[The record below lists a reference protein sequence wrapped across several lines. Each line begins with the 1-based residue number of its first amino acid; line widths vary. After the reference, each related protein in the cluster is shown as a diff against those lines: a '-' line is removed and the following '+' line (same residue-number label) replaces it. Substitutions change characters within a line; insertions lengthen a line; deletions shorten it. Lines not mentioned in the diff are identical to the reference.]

1 MHPASRGVAN
11 IRQLWCPSNISQ
23 AERSFGGRRSMARG
37 RNVAGGCGVNQ
48 RFAQSAEEVA
58 MTSYVRPAC
67 LALAFV
73 ATAVPAS
80 AQTWVYE
87 PDVPRARVYEPR
99 YEPRYYYEPGA
110 YQPPT
115 YESRAYDPAVS
126 APPLALTPAQRTRIY
141 RTIIPQGRGR
151 GPIVRERIVT
161 ETVARRRWCASASSI
176 HPPPPAMPMPSAPG
190 SAMLMR
196 WRRCRSRSSPR
207 CRPYGRTDTWSST
220 TACCWSIPRPAWSS
234 PRSTI
239 SAAPRD
245 CMDSR
250 SARPREGH
258 PATLAGGDPVAGTQS
273 PSTRHWI
280 PAYARMSGG
289 MGARTMKPNTGPGGY
304 VCGPTAGTEAVAPD
318 PARADARVGPRR
330 MGTAG

>member
-1 MHPASRGVAN
+1 MRLASNGGTN
-11 IRQLWCPSNISQ
+11 IRRLWCPGNMVMG
-23 AERSFGGRRSMARG
+23 ARRLGLPRSIFGLGRRFAAG
-37 RNVAGGCGVNQ
+37 RNAAAACGVIQ
-48 RFAQSAEEVA
+48 RSAQSAEEVA

-220 TACCWSIPRPAWSS
+220 TACCWSIPPPASSS
-234 PRSTI
+234 PRSPI
-239 SAAPRD
+239 SAAPRAD
-245 CMDSR
+245 HETKHRPRRLCLRTDR
-250 SARPREGH
+250 RNRGCRARPSARRR
-258 PATLAGGDPVAGTQS
+258 AGWAAAHGDGRIASARSGQKGD
-273 PSTRHWI
+273 RH
-280 PAYARMSGG
+280 A
-289 MGARTMKPNTGPGGY
+289 K
-304 VCGPTAGTEAVAPD
+304 
-318 PARADARVGPRR
+318 
-330 MGTAG
+330 